1 MQQSVNGVPC
11 NVKVADSA
19 GKSAGN
25 TFSQT
30 HRPTSSDGTIQ
41 SDIINPVVAFR
52 FRKARRRLCSQ
63 RSFFPADDNF
73 LHTDFRTYLCSSAC
87 LSTSQRLPNFFFP
100 TQFTGFLPLPKQ
112 SVEIPQS
119 RRLCS
124 SGQIQ
129 EARDADPRPHLN
141 AGNPS
146 LRPVCSTTNLPS
158 ITHLLALFCHLV
170 VWK

>member
-11 NVKVADSA
+11 SAQVADSA

-25 TFSQT
+25 TFSRN
-30 HRPTSSDGTIQ
+30 HRPTSSDEIIQ
-41 SDIINPVVAFR
+41 SDIINPVIAFR
-52 FRKARRRLCSQ
+52 FRKARRRPCSQ
-63 RSFFPADDNF
+63 RSFFPTDDNF
-73 LHTDFRTYLCSSAC
+73 LHRDFRTYLCSSVC
-87 LSTSQRLPNFFFP
+87 LSTLQRVSNFFFP
-100 TQFTGFLPLPKQ
+100 AEFTGFLPLPKQ

-124 SGQIQ
+124 SGQIP

-146 LRPVCSTTNLPS
+146 LRPVCSNTN